1 MIQTIDTLLY
11 QVLILVKGKFYLCKV
26 YVHDIHC
33 LWIRVWIRLNPT
45 DTGKALAQRIHVVA
59 TYKSRKILSIKTTS
73 GRVIPL
79 DDTPVFDDWNEIA
92 NLEDGAPW
100 EVEWGQKDDPFS
112 GGRELF
118 KSIKA
123 SLLAGKD

>member
-1 MIQTIDTLLY
+1 MLELIHLTLLLKIGDPNHRHITVPSVNPG
-11 QVLILVKGKFYLCKV
+11 Q
-26 YVHDIHC
+26 
-33 LWIRVWIRLNPT
+33 RVWIRLNPT

-79 DDTPVFDDWNEIA
+79 DDTPVFDDWTEIA

-100 EVEWGQKDDPFS
+100 EVEWGQLDHPFS
-112 GGRELF
+112 GSKELF

-123 SLLAGKD
+123 SLLAGRD